1 MVTLPN
7 KVRASVD
14 ELIRQLN
21 ANNFNIGKAYIFG
34 SYAKGRQTEWS
45 DIDVALV
52 SDQFEGNRF
61 YDHCKISP
69 YLIKVDTSLEV
80 HPFSP
85 EDFTKT
91 IPSSK
96 RLLKRAFELS
106 EFSSFATTHAA
117 GDASFRQPQRFFQ
130 PEIFSLPF
138 AATP

>member
-1 MVTLPN
+1 MGTLPDN
-7 KVRASVD
+7 IKASVD

-21 ANNFNIGKAYIFG
+21 ANNFTIGKAYIFG

-69 YLIKVDTSLEV
+69 YLIRVDASLEV

-85 EDFTKT
+85 ENFTKDN
-91 IPSSK
+91 P
-96 RLLKRAFELS
+96 FVE
-106 EFSSFATTHAA
+106 
-117 GDASFRQPQRFFQ
+117 
-130 PEIFSLPF
+130 EIIE
-138 AATP
+138 TGIQIV